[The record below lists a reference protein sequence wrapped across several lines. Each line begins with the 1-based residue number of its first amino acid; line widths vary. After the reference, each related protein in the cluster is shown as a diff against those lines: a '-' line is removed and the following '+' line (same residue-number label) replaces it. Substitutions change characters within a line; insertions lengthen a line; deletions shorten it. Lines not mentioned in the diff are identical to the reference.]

1 MLRQEYDMLKDHP
14 GKSIFYFAIPMII
27 GNLFQKFYNMADS
40 VIVGKF
46 VSEDALAA
54 VWASYSLTTVF
65 IMVAIGGGI
74 GASVIISQYLGAKQ
88 YEEIKTSILVI

>member
-46 VSEDALAA
+46 VS
-54 VWASYSLTTVF
+54 
-65 IMVAIGGGI
+65 
-74 GASVIISQYLGAKQ
+74 
-88 YEEIKTSILVI
+88 